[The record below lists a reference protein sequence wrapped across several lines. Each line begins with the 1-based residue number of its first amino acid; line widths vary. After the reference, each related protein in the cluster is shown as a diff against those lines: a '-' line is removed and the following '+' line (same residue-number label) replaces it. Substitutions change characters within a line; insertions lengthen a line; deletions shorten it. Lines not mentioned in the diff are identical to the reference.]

1 MVLDDAEYDVISAVF
16 KNEKHNE
23 ETKTLYVPRPVHCTD
38 NGAMIALAGLHSH
51 RKTSTFSYDNDVYC
65 RSLLA

>member
-23 ETKTLYVPRPVHCTD
+23 ETKTLYDILETNLFNAYPGFNELRILLKNPRDYNQTV
-38 NGAMIALAGLHSH
+38 NQ
-51 RKTSTFSYDNDVYC
+51 TFIY
-65 RSLLA
+65 R